1 MMEYDQFF
9 ENYTQ
14 TLQKEGRYRIFA
26 DLERLVGHAP
36 YARWHHADGIDDVVV
51 WCSNDYLGMSHHPQ
65 IISAFVDGAQKYG
78 VGSGGTRNI
87 AGTAHAHV
95 LLEKAIAAFHHKEKG
110 LIFSSGYTANEAAVS
125 AIAGN
130 LPNCVVLS
138 DAKNHASI
146 IQGIRSSRAPR
157 IIFKHND
164 LEDLEAKLIA
174 LPKDQPKLIVFT
186 SVYSMEGDIAPV
198 EGICILAKKY
208 GALTYIDEVHA
219 VGMYGDDGAGITSQ
233 LNLRDQV
240 DIIQGNFAK
249 GFGVV
254 GGYIAGSKALIDFV
268 RSAASGFIFTTSIPP
283 ATAIA
288 ARKSLEVITTGHEL
302 RAQFWDRVHYFKQQ
316 LAKTHLP
323 FQHTNSHIVPIVI
336 GHAKHCRDISDI
348 LLQQHKIYVQP
359 INYPTVPVGEE
370 RLRIT
375 VTPLH
380 TYAQIDVLVEALS
393 GLWTM
398 CLAKQSQKA
407 A

>member
-1 MMEYDQFF
+1 MMQYDQFF
-9 ENYTQ
+9 ENYTDKLRQ
-14 TLQKEGRYRIFA
+14 EGRYRIFA
-26 DLERLVGHAP
+26 DLERIVGKAP
-36 YARWHHADGIDDVVV
+36 YAKWHHKDGTDEVVV

-65 IISAFVDGAQKYG
+65 VISAFIEGAQQYG

-95 LLEKAIAAFHHKEKG
+95 LLEESIAHFHHKEKG

-125 AIAGN
+125 SIAGN

-138 DAKNHASI
+138 DEKNHASI
-146 IQGIRSSRAPR
+146 IQGIRSSRAPK
-157 IIFKHND
+157 IIFNHND
-164 LEDLEAKLIA
+164 LTDLEKKLA
-174 LPKDQPKLIVFT
+174 CLPLEQPKLIVFT
-186 SVYSMEGDIAPV
+186 SIYSMEGDIAPV
-198 EGICILAKKY
+198 AGICDLAEKY

-219 VGMYGDDGAGITSQ
+219 VGMYGEDGAGITSQ
-233 LNLRDQV
+233 LNLRNRV

-254 GGYIAGSKALIDFV
+254 GGYIAGSSALIDFV
-268 RSAASGFIFTTSIPP
+268 RSAAAGFIFTTSLPP
-283 ATAIA
+283 ATALA
-288 ARKSLEVITTGHEL
+288 ARKSLEIIAAGKTL
-302 RAQFWDRVHYFKQQ
+302 RTQFWERVHYFKQQ

-323 FQHTNSHIVPIVI
+323 YQQTNSHIVPIII

-359 INYPTVPVGEE
+359 INYPTVPVGQE

-380 TYAQIDVLVEALS
+380 THAHIDALVETLS
-393 GLWTM
+393 SLWSA
-398 CLAKQSQKA
+398 CLAKQAQKA